1 VETVRDFFEF
11 YLNREGCP
19 GSPYA
24 HFISPHCGISL
35 FLKEG
40 AAEIAA
46 WGGREVELLI
56 EIVNPV
62 PAGTLES

>member
-1 VETVRDFFEF
+1 
-11 YLNREGCP
+11 LNRESCLGL
-19 GSPYA
+19 PYT
-24 HFISPHCGISL
+24 HLISPHCGIYL

-46 WGGREVELLI
+46 WGEWGEFELLV

-62 PAGTLES
+62 PAGALEFQEL

>member
-1 VETVRDFFEF
+1 
-11 YLNREGCP
+11 
-19 GSPYA
+19 
-24 HFISPHCGISL
+24 L

-46 WGGREVELLI
+46 WGEWGEFELLV

-62 PAGTLES
+62 PAGALEFQEL